1 MLKGVEIY
9 LCLTMP
15 NDPKRQQTEVGL
27 CLDTGKSLLL
37 EHPIKQSQKTVP
49 QSLSKAK
56 IGGAIAVRQA
66 HREQ

>member
-27 CLDTGKSLLL
+27 CLDTGKIPTIRAS
-37 EHPIKQSQKTVP
+37 HKTITKNRPPEPVEGQDWRGNSGSTSSP
-49 QSLSKAK
+49 
-56 IGGAIAVRQA
+56 
-66 HREQ
+66 